1 MWTSIESDIVVVYVS
16 GHPHV
21 FESGMGKASS
31 AGCDSVER
39 RGVQIYGGVWKGTT
53 YWCLARLRTTCSM
66 RMYIRTGIVEK
77 LWEDGAY
84 LPSASLHAVQS
95 LAAVNGSI
103 LA

>member
-39 RGVQIYGGVWKGTT
+39 RGVQIYGGVWKG
-53 YWCLARLRTTCSM
+53 YAQDKVVELEVPLGAGGMCQPVM
-66 RMYIRTGIVEK
+66 RH
-77 LWEDGAY
+77 
-84 LPSASLHAVQS
+84 LP
-95 LAAVNGSI
+95 N
-103 LA
+103 